1 MELRSCSTRRLDM
14 LRNVILA
21 LGLAWL
27 AVGLWVTLVD
37 AASWPMLI
45 VPAIIVA
52 GIVFERVNYRGN
64 ASTPL
69 DANWRPTNERFLDE
83 ATGRPITVW
92 FNAATGE
99 RRYVDD

>member
-1 MELRSCSTRRLDM
+1 M
-14 LRNVILA
+14 LRNVVLA

-37 AASWPMLI
+37 AAGWPMLI
-45 VPAIIVA
+45 FPAILVA
-52 GIVFERVNYRGN
+52 GIVFERVNYRGNASTPLDNYRGN

>member
-1 MELRSCSTRRLDM
+1 M
-14 LRNVILA
+14 LRNVVLG

-27 AVGLWVTLVD
+27 AIGLWMTLLD
-37 AASWPMLI
+37 AAGWPMLV

-52 GIVFERVNYRGN
+52 GVVFERVNYRGN
-64 ASTPL
+64 ASDPA
-69 DANWRPTNERFLDE
+69 DPAWRPTNERFLDE
-83 ATGRPITVW
+83 ATGRPVTVW